1 MRRESLIR
9 HHVRWLSRKNG
20 CSSGDFS
27 CKIARQ
33 YSELVVNIIVADPMA
48 RDLRDIEDKNSD
60 RGKDTMLADKLNAP
74 IAWTGD
80 DPEITQFL
88 EQLQGNIVKGHGRS
102 NVVFLFC
109 RFRADSVDE
118 SRSFLRG
125 QIERVR
131 SALHQ
136 LKSTQQKTDDPFV
149 SIFLTKR
156 GYDYFGVP
164 AHEQPSDPAFRAG
177 MSAAKL
183 NDPGPATWD
192 SHLREPHVM
201 IMVAVSSAEKAQSE
215 STKLLNDISTIGEV
229 QGGHSGELIGNQFF
243 NKDGHGVENFGY
255 VDGRS
260 QPLVLEEDIP
270 AEGGIDVWPKT
281 EFPVNQF
288 VVRDPGSTDHSAYG
302 SYYVFRQLEQDVR
315 GFKTREDQ
323 IVAAI
328 PAFSNRDSAGV
339 GRLESGTPF
348 ELSDDDKDLPPN
360 ITNNFVFSSN
370 PPKCPHFAHIRKVN
384 PRTDATRGNLMI
396 RRGITYGTRTDAAP
410 DPSDPTKLILQD
422 VPTEQTPTG
431 GVGLLFQAYQA
442 DIQKQFE
449 TTQGW
454 ANSGDNGGVDPVIGQ
469 ADAAVLD
476 WPNSYGGTTT
486 TNLNFFQ
493 RLDKDNQPLA
503 GIGPY
508 IKLRGGGYFFA
519 PSLPFLKG
527 M

>member
-1 MRRESLIR
+1 
-9 HHVRWLSRKNG
+9 
-20 CSSGDFS
+20 
-27 CKIARQ
+27 
-33 YSELVVNIIVADPMA
+33 
-48 RDLRDIEDKNSD
+48 
-60 RGKDTMLADKLNAP
+60 
-74 IAWTGD
+74 
-80 DPEITQFL
+80 
-88 EQLQGNIVKGHGRS
+88 
-102 NVVFLFC
+102 
-109 RFRADSVDE
+109 
-118 SRSFLRG
+118 
-125 QIERVR
+125 
-131 SALHQ
+131 
-136 LKSTQQKTDDPFV
+136 
-149 SIFLTKR
+149 
-156 GYDYFGVP
+156 
-164 AHEQPSDPAFRAG
+164 

>member
-1 MRRESLIR
+1 
-9 HHVRWLSRKNG
+9 
-20 CSSGDFS
+20 
-27 CKIARQ
+27 
-33 YSELVVNIIVADPMA
+33 
-48 RDLRDIEDKNSD
+48 
-60 RGKDTMLADKLNAP
+60 MLADKLDGP
-74 IAWTGD
+74 IAWKGN

-88 EQLQGNIVKGHGRS
+88 EHLQGNIVKGHGRN

-109 RFRADSVDE
+109 HFKADSVQE
-118 SRSFLRG
+118 ARSFLRR

-136 LKSTQQKTDDPFV
+136 LKSTLNKTEDPFV
-149 SIFLTKR
+149 SIFLTKS

-164 AHEQPSDPAFRAG
+164 ANEQPSDPAFQAE
-177 MSAAKL
+177 MAAARL
-183 NDPGPATWD
+183 NDPAPATWD
-192 SHLREPHVM
+192 SHLRDPHVM
-201 IMVAVSSAEKAQSE
+201 VMVAVSSRDKAQSE
-215 STKLLNDISTIGEV
+215 STRLLNDISVIGDV

-243 NKDGHGVENFGY
+243 NEDGHGVENFGY

-260 QPLVLEEDIP
+260 QPLVLKEDIP
-270 AEGGIDVWPKT
+270 AEGGIDIWPRT

-288 VVRDPGSTDHSAYG
+288 VVRDPGSKDHSAYG

-328 PAFSNRDSAGV
+328 PAFANRDSAGV

-348 ELSDDDKDLPPN
+348 ELSNDDGGKPN

-370 PPKCPHFAHIRKVN
+370 PSKCPHFAHIRKVN
-384 PRTDATRGNLMI
+384 PRTDDTRGNLMI
-396 RRGITYGTRTDAAP
+396 RRGITYGTRADAKP
-410 DPSDPTKLILQD
+410 DPADPTKLVLQE

-442 DIQKQFE
+442 DIKKQFE

-454 ANSGDNGGVDPVIGQ
+454 ANSGGNGGVDPVIGQ

-476 WPNSYGGTTT
+476 WPNSYGGTVT

-493 RLDKDNQPLA
+493 RLDKDNQSLP
-503 GIGPY
+503 GVGPY
-508 IKLRGGGYFFA
+508 VKLLGGGYFFA
-519 PSLPFLKG
+519 PSLLFLQSL
-527 M
+527 